1 VILSAH
7 AFAFENTPLK
17 AAVFWASYAAWFAM
31 ELWIGLRDRR
41 AVHGLGADR
50 GTRWVVWAAIYVA
63 MFLGFGLRFA
73 LPAADIPAPALL
85 LDLSGAALVWLGMA
99 LRLCAVLTL
108 GRFFRTSVFV
118 HDDHQLVGHGP
129 YRFLRN
135 PGYTGSLITF
145 AGLGLTLG
153 NWASLAVVLAV
164 MIAAYG
170 LRIHAEE
177 QALGDRFGDAY
188 AVYRKGRWALIPPI
202 W

>member
-1 VILSAH
+1 VILPAH

-17 AAVFWASYAAWFAM
+17 AA
-31 ELWIGLRDRR
+31 
-41 AVHGLGADR
+41 
-50 GTRWVVWAAIYVA
+50 T
-63 MFLGFGLRFA
+63 
-73 LPAADIPAPALL
+73 DIPAPALL
-85 LDLSGAALVWLGMA
+85 LDLSGAGLVWLGMA
-99 LRLCAVLTL
+99 LRLSAVLTL

-135 PGYTGSLITF
+135 PGYTGSLITL
-145 AGLGLTLG
+145 AGLGLMLG

-170 LRIHAEE
+170 LRIRAEE
-177 QALGDRFGDAY
+177 RALGGRFGEAY
-188 AVYRKGRWALIPPI
+188 EVYRKGRWALIPPI